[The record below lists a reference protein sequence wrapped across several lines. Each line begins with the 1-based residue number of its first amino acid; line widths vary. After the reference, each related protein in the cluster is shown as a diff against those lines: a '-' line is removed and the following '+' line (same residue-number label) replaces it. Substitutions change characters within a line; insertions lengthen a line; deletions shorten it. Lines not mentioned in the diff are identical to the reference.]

1 VRLRKPNDGPLIFQ
15 EQLGELDDQYG
26 NAEGKAMPARPSYMK
41 EKNMNAFCVT
51 CDSWVPGGDDDRDE
65 DGEFVRHDYG
75 NRLRKMECG
84 HTISIDDFGLD
95 ELPPV
100 EGREGTW

>member
-1 VRLRKPNDGPLIFQ
+1 
-15 EQLGELDDQYG
+15 
-26 NAEGKAMPARPSYMK
+26 MPARPSYMK